1 MFIPKLSIGIETT
14 SDFSLIFDW
23 KELKMHSDEVLNLFK
38 IIGKN
43 KGIKFIIC
51 LDEFQNLSSFNEY
64 IEYEKNIR
72 LLATT

>member
-1 MFIPKLSIGIETT
+1 
-14 SDFSLIFDW
+14 
-23 KELKMHSDEVLNLFK
+23 MHSDEVLNLFK

-64 IEYEKNIR
+64 IEFEKNLRSYWQRHKFVTNCLYGSKRNMMTEIFNN
-72 LLATT
+72 AG